1 MRTKPPF
8 TIDELL
14 EHTFGENWR
23 EESEKAKV
31 MSKYGLENYDEFDEY
46 EQNHI
51 MALNRRRQELS
62 NMKTA
67 HTSFDQKKREELAAL
82 EWVFTVLDEIDE
94 TFDDE
99 DNEE

>member
-1 MRTKPPF
+1 MAKPPF

-14 EHTFGENWR
+14 EHTFGTNWR
-23 EESEKAKV
+23 EESKAAQL
-31 MSKYGLENYDEFDEY
+31 MTKYGMQNYDAFDEY

-51 MALNRRRQELS
+51 IALNRRKQELL

-82 EWVFTVLDEIDE
+82 EWVFVVLDEIDE
-94 TFDDE
+94 TLDDE